1 MKKFL
6 IICFI
11 LLLTLSTAFIKNS
24 TKRID
29 DEIFGIKENL
39 RILENEYGKLK
50 LEYNYLSS
58 AENLMNF
65 NSKFFNNNLS
75 PKKLNEIS
83 LIDKYE

>member
-11 LLLTLSTAFIKNS
+11 LFLILSTAFIKNS

-29 DEIFGIKENL
+29 DEIFGKKENI

-58 AENLMNF
+58 AEKLMNF
-65 NSKFFNNNLS
+65 NSKFFNDELS
-75 PKKLNEIS
+75 PKKRNEIS
-83 LIDKYE
+83 AIEEYE